1 MLTENYG
8 ALNLL
13 LTGNALKE
21 EKENTQVDELME
33 DEENIHVIFGSS
45 FPKDQEYMEVVII
58 LNCMHIKLNN
68 SVLYTGKYI

>member
-13 LTGNALKE
+13 LTGNALNEK
-21 EKENTQVDELME
+21 KENTQIDELME

-45 FPKDQEYMEVVII
+45 FPKDQEYMEVVI
-58 LNCMHIKLNN
+58 LNCMRI
-68 SVLYTGKYI
+68 